1 MIVVDTSVWISAL
14 RSRESKESR
23 HLSELL
29 EADQVAMAIPVRV
42 EILSGAARAQQARLS
57 RTLSAL
63 PLLYPSESTWHRI
76 EEWLDTIKL
85 AGDCFGVGELLV
97 AGIAAEHDA
106 AVWSL
111 DSDFTRMA
119 RLKLISLHRLS

>member
-1 MIVVDTSVWISAL
+1 MIVVDTSVWINAL

-29 EADQVAMAIPVRV
+29 DADQVAMAIPVRV
-42 EILSGAARAQQARLS
+42 EILSGSTRAQQAQLS

-63 PLLYPSESTWHRI
+63 PILYPSESTWHRI
-76 EEWLDTIKL
+76 EEWLITIKR
-85 AGDCFGVGELLV
+85 AGDCFGVGDLLV
-97 AGIAAEHDA
+97 AGIAAEYHV

-111 DSDFTRMA
+111 DNDFARMA
-119 RLKLISLHRLS
+119 RLKLISLHQPS